1 MHAYERS
8 ALVDW
13 SKLPDLGAVA
23 LLTLAFASVARHVK
37 ATVSAIWLT
46 GWFLIAIHFA
56 AFMFLGFPE
65 PWADLASFVG
75 LAALA
80 CAGVLFMWAAVP
92 HRREQRSSRWML
104 VALLSIYTLYFG
116 LLVIDPIASWAL
128 TPAAMLIGVLPL
140 SILILAFRQFRH
152 PLRWALVV
160 LNACL
165 SIFLLA
171 VQNRPG
177 IGPTLAFESV
187 LFVVYLGCAI
197 HFWYTYR
204 RATAGAFITI
214 AGFFVWAG
222 VFVAGPC
229 QMVFFPNL
237 HIENEM
243 WNLPKY
249 VVAVGMIMLLLEDQ
263 LEYNKY
269 LALHDELTGLPN
281 RRLFQDRLDSAI
293 ERARRSGSHV
303 ALLLIDLDNF
313 KQVNDTAG
321 HHAGDEL
328 LKHVGNLFTG
338 RVRRSDTVARTGG
351 DEFSVILEEPMTRA
365 DAARVGKTLAKLLE
379 DPITF
384 DDKELRVGASIGI
397 AVFPDDAA
405 DAESLRIAADLR
417 MYAGKSAT
425 KENGVQAI
433 AQPPIKRKAPQAI
446 KPAPGFQAASE

>member
-1 MHAYERS
+1 MHAYDWS

-23 LLTLAFASVARHVK
+23 LLTLAFASVARHAR

-46 GWFLIAIHFA
+46 GWLLIAVHFA
-56 AFMFLGFPE
+56 AFMFLDAPGN
-65 PWADLASFVG
+65 WAYLASFIG

-92 HRREQRSSRWML
+92 HRKLQRSSRWML
-104 VALLSIYTLYFG
+104 AVLLTGYTLYFG

-128 TPAAMLIGVLPL
+128 TPVAALIGALPL
-140 SILILAFRQFRH
+140 SIALLTLRQFRH
-152 PLRWALVV
+152 PLRWAIVA
-160 LNACL
+160 LNGGLA
-165 SIFLLA
+165 IFLL
-171 VQNRPG
+171 VFQHRPDNG
-177 IGPTLAFESV
+177 AELAFDAV
-187 LFVVYLGCAI
+187 LFTIYLGCAI

-204 RATAGAFITI
+204 RATSGAFITI
-214 AGFFVWAG
+214 AGFFAWAG

-229 QMVFFPNL
+229 IMYFFPNL
-237 HIENEM
+237 HLESEV

-263 LEYNKY
+263 LEHNKY
-269 LALHDELTGLPN
+269 LALHDELTSLPN

-293 ERARRSGSHV
+293 ERARRTGTHV

-313 KQVNDTAG
+313 KLVNDTAG

-328 LKHVGNLFTG
+328 LRHVSNLFTG

-365 DAARVGKTLAKLLE
+365 DAVRVGKTLAKLLDE
-379 DPITF
+379 PVTF
-384 DDKELRVGASIGI
+384 GGKELRVGASVGI

-417 MYAGKSAT
+417 MYAGKTAS
-425 KENGVQAI
+425 KENSSAAK
-433 AQPPIKRKAPQAI
+433 AQSLKRKSPRSINRESGLQT
-446 KPAPGFQAASE
+446 AAE

>member
-1 MHAYERS
+1 
-8 ALVDW
+8 
-13 SKLPDLGAVA
+13 
-23 LLTLAFASVARHVK
+23 
-37 ATVSAIWLT
+37 
-46 GWFLIAIHFA
+46 
-56 AFMFLGFPE
+56 MFLGAPGH
-65 PWADLASFVG
+65 WADLASFIG

-92 HRREQRSSRWML
+92 HRGKERSSLWML
-104 VALLSIYTLYFG
+104 LVLLTTYTLYFG

-128 TPAAMLIGVLPL
+128 APAALLIGILPL
-140 SILILAFRQFRH
+140 SILIVAFRQFRH

-160 LNACL
+160 LNVCL

-171 VQNRPG
+171 VQYRPD
-177 IGPTLAFESV
+177 IGTTLAFESV
-187 LFVVYLGCAI
+187 LFTIYLGCAI

-214 AGFFVWAG
+214 AGFFAWAG

-229 QMVFFPNL
+229 IMLFFPNL
-237 HIENEM
+237 HFENEV

-263 LEYNKY
+263 LEHNKY

-293 ERARRSGSHV
+293 ERARRTGSHV

-313 KQVNDTAG
+313 KLVNDTAG

-365 DAARVGKTLAKLLE
+365 DAARVGKTLAKLLD
-379 DPITF
+379 DPVTF
-384 DDKELRVGASIGI
+384 GGKELRVGASVGL

-405 DAESLRIAADLR
+405 DSEALRIAADLR
-417 MYAGKSAT
+417 MYAGKTAA
-425 KENGVQAI
+425 KENGADVTL
-433 AQPPIKRKAPQAI
+433 QPPQRKGPGSI
-446 KPAPGFQAASE
+446 KPEPGLQTAAE

>member
-1 MHAYERS
+1 M
-8 ALVDW
+8 VDW

-23 LLTLAFASVARHVK
+23 LLTLAFASVARHAR

-56 AFMFLGFPE
+56 AFMFLGAPGH
-65 PWADLASFVG
+65 WADLASFIG

-92 HRREQRSSRWML
+92 HRGKERSSLWML
-104 VALLSIYTLYFG
+104 LVLLTTYTLYFG

-128 TPAAMLIGVLPL
+128 APAALLIGILPL
-140 SILILAFRQFRH
+140 SILIVAFRQFRH

-160 LNACL
+160 LNVCL

-171 VQNRPG
+171 VQYRPD
-177 IGPTLAFESV
+177 IGTTLAFESV
-187 LFVVYLGCAI
+187 LFTIYLGCAI

-214 AGFFVWAG
+214 AGFFAWAG

-229 QMVFFPNL
+229 IMLFFPNL
-237 HIENEM
+237 HFENEV

-263 LEYNKY
+263 LEHNKY

-293 ERARRSGSHV
+293 ERARRTGSHV

-313 KQVNDTAG
+313 KLVNDTAG

-365 DAARVGKTLAKLLE
+365 DAARVGKTLAKLLD
-379 DPITF
+379 DPVTF
-384 DDKELRVGASIGI
+384 GGKELRVGASVGL

-405 DAESLRIAADLR
+405 DSEALRIAADLR
-417 MYAGKSAT
+417 MYAGKTAA
-425 KENGVQAI
+425 KENGADVTL
-433 AQPPIKRKAPQAI
+433 QPPQRKGPGSI
-446 KPAPGFQAASE
+446 KPEHGLQTAAE